1 MIEGYQESAQ
11 KKEKEMEERAK
22 QLDEKEAGMKKY
34 LEEQEKEMRERL
46 EEEIKE
52 MKTTLAEEKQEWEEE
67 KERVKKTKT
76 FEKIVTLNVGG
87 SRYTTTLSTL
97 TKYPDSMLGAM
108 FSGRHALVQQED
120 GSYFID
126 VDGEPFKYVLSY
138 LRDREHGIY
147 TLSLLGADDLGH
159 ARYFSKYFQL
169 QELETLALVYE
180 NQKKKGKGAQGLHV
194 PNIQE
199 GPSRYDKYKGI
210 NIFTTTSHT
219 HDVEYNVDKEEN
231 TLTCTRICTN
241 CYNGLQ
247 ITVGIYECT
256 DFTGSFKQCNM
267 SDFQFI
273 NCHFGE
279 GFSFEGTIL
288 HNTVFQHCSGLVS
301 NKVHFA
307 PWQVAQAKFQ
317 PELLEA
323 LKSNGCVY

>member
-1 MIEGYQESAQ
+1 MIEEYQESAQ
-11 KKEKEMEERAK
+11 KKEKEMEERTK
-22 QLDEKEAGMKKY
+22 QLDEKEAEMKKY
-34 LEEQEKEMRERL
+34 LEEQEKEMKERL
-46 EEEIKE
+46 EKEIEEE
-52 MKTTLAEEKQEWEEE
+52 KTTLAEEKREWEEE
-67 KERVKKTKT
+67 KERIKKTKT
-76 FEKIVTLNVGG
+76 FEKIVNVNVGG

-126 VDGEPFKYVLSY
+126 VDGEPFRYILSF
-138 LRDREHGIY
+138 LRNREHGIY
-147 TLSLLGADDLGH
+147 TLSLLGADDWGH
-159 ARYFSKYFQL
+159 VRYLSKYFQL
-169 QELETLALVYE
+169 QELETLALVHE
-180 NQKKKGKGAQGLHV
+180 NQKKGQGAQSLHV

-199 GPSRYDKYKGI
+199 DYRYDPYRGYHI
-210 NIFTTTSHT
+210 YATTSHT
-219 HDVEYNVDKEEN
+219 HDVEYSVDKEKN
-231 TLTCTRICTN
+231 TLTCTKVCTQSL
-241 CYNGLQ
+241 NGAQ
-247 ITVGIYECT
+247 ISVGKYECT

-267 SDFQFI
+267 SDFQFV

-288 HNTVFQHCSGLVS
+288 HNTVFQNCSGLVS

-307 PWQVAQAKFQ
+307 PWQVAQARFQ